1 MYRGFFVALMLLFVS
16 FALGACGSDSGS
28 APPNDSARA
37 AFEEA
42 EAVVVGRS
50 VFVELRPGAL
60 SAEQRRLLAYITGGR
75 WLQNGLFILAKQAE
89 ANCRAKLLS
98 EQTCEA
104 LP

>member
-1 MYRGFFVALMLLFVS
+1 MRRGLFIALMLVVT
-16 FALGACGSDSGS
+16 ALTLGGCGDSGS
-28 APPNDSARA
+28 SNSNDPARA
-37 AFEEA
+37 ALKEA

-50 VFVELRPGAL
+50 IFVKLRPGAL
-60 SAEQRRLLAYITGGR
+60 DAKQRRILAYITGGR

-98 EQTCEA
+98 EETCEA